1 MARVGVVLLT
11 MGEPE
16 TLDQVRPF
24 LRQLLADPDLVRL
37 PFPALQPLFALVVS
51 GWRESGLRRKLGAIG
66 SGSPLVSL
74 TYQQKAQL
82 KQALHGA
89 GDFRVYAAMR
99 YGQPSARDV
108 VARMLA
114 DGVDRAVALP
124 LYPQYCRATTG
135 SSLHDLHRSLQEAE
149 ACIPVKELRSWPQH
163 PGYLAAL
170 ADQVARSL
178 ARVPGQKA
186 HLLLSAHGVPQSF
199 IDAGDPY
206 LKEIELTAEA
216 LRRLFPDTP
225 SSLAFQSRTGRG
237 RWLGPETAA
246 EALRLGQAGCQA
258 LVVVPLSF
266 VSDNSETLYDLDI
279 SLRAVAAQ
287 AGIKTFLRVPALNDS
302 PAFIAA
308 LKDMVL
314 SSEAAA

>member
-16 TLDQVRPF
+16 TLYQVRPY

-37 PFPALQPLFALVVS
+37 PLPALQPLFAMIVS
-51 GWRESGLRRKLGAIG
+51 RWREAGLRRKLRAIG
-66 SGSPLVSL
+66 NSSPVVHLAFH
-74 TYQQKAQL
+74 QKAQL

-99 YGQPSARDV
+99 YGRPSSRDV
-108 VARMLA
+108 VDRMLA

-124 LYPQYCRATTG
+124 LYPHYCRATTG
-135 SSLHDLHRSLQEAE
+135 SSLHDLRRSLQEAE
-149 ACIPVKELRSWPQH
+149 ACIPVQELRSWPQH

-170 ADQVARSL
+170 AEQVARSL
-178 ARVPGQKA
+178 TPVQGRKA
-186 HLLLSAHGVPQSF
+186 HLLLSAQGVPQSF
-199 IDAGDPY
+199 IADGDPY
-206 LKEIELTAEA
+206 LREIELTAEA
-216 LRRLFPDTP
+216 LRRRFPDTP
-225 SSLAFQSRTGRG
+225 CSLAFQSRTGRG

-246 EALRLGQAGCQA
+246 EALRLGRSGVEA

-287 AGIKTFLRVPALNDS
+287 AGIQAFRRVPALNDS

-314 SSEAAA
+314 SSQAAP